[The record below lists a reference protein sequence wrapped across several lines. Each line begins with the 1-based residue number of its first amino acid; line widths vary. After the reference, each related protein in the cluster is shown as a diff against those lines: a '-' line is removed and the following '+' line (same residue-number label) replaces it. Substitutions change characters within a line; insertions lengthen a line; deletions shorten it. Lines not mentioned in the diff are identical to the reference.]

1 MCECGDG
8 REYPF
13 GCTSVYQDCHSCG
26 AKCKVIEID
35 TEEGEEELLSN
46 CCGAS
51 IDGLNAD
58 NIGICSEC
66 KEGCTVE
73 GMDVAIYENKEV
85 LRKYKDKEASHMF
98 GAIQGAFKPEP
109 EDSLIKG
116 VHRKKNK
123 KECKEGCGVE
133 EVGEIEKIPP
143 VEVYRNPKKKGFA
156 TLESVSTSFEVVVD
170 KINEII
176 DKLNEQKQ

>member
-1 MCECGDG
+1 M
-8 REYPF
+8 
-13 GCTSVYQDCHSCG
+13 
-26 AKCKVIEID
+26 
-35 TEEGEEELLSN
+35 ELLSN

-116 VHRKKNK
+116 VPRKKNK

-133 EVGEIEKIPP
+133 EVGIEKMEKDIEEGNLVANLK
-143 VEVYRNPKKKGFA
+143 VESILRDFEKKSNSEILRIMNNG
-156 TLESVSTSFEVVVD
+156 ENDIVV
-170 KINEII
+170 KIVGHYVMSNR
-176 DKLNEQKQ
+176 